1 MSALQANSET
11 HGKKIY
17 LTIIAALLAML
28 GPFTIDT
35 YLPSFPSIEAEFTVN
50 RAILSQSMGV
60 YLAAFAVS
68 TLLWGPLADRFGRR
82 IVILSSL
89 LLYVAA
95 SIGCAIGN
103 DIETFIIMRIFQGLA
118 ASGGFIAGRAMI
130 RDVHDANGAHRA
142 LSHVMLLFAIAPA
155 VAPMLGGWLHEQL
168 GWRSVF
174 WFLTAFAALLVVMI
188 SFSKETLVIT
198 KRQSFHPRSVI
209 KVYLCSLQHQHFLKL
224 ALSQAFAFAGLFLF
238 IAGSPSVIY
247 DFLGLGSTDFS
258 LQFVPMV
265 SGMIVGA
272 YISSQLA
279 HRWPANR
286 TITTGFILMII
297 SLFLNLIMVN
307 FFTASIFSVISPLVI
322 YTLGLAIMMPAIS
335 VLVLD
340 CFPHHRGTASSMHG
354 FVQMLINAC
363 VASIAVPLL
372 DTHWLHFVL
381 GQVAFLS
388 LGLLSWQWV
397 KKEIK
402 N

>member
-1 MSALQANSET
+1 MSALQANSEP

-35 YLPSFPSIEAEFTVN
+35 YLPSFPSIEAEFAVN

-60 YLAAFAVS
+60 YLAAFAIS

-82 IVILSSL
+82 IVILFSL
-89 LLYVAA
+89 LLYVSA
-95 SIGCAIGN
+95 SIGCAIGK

-188 SFSKETLVIT
+188 SFSKETLVIS

-258 LQFVPMV
+258 MQFVPMV
-265 SGMIVGA
+265 AGMIVGA

-297 SLFLNLIMVN
+297 SLFFNLIMVN

-372 DTHWLHFVL
+372 DTHWSHFVL

-388 LGLLSWQWV
+388 LGLLSWQRV
-397 KKEIK
+397 KNEIK